1 MVSSCNSRLTYSS
14 SRRPRIA
21 KGKIYG
27 FGETA
32 GLDRL
37 MLNWASGT
45 EDVSRA
51 NWIAML
57 KNNVNISIGIAI
69 IRGRVIGGHV
79 LVNRFIVV

>member
-37 MLNWASGT
+37 MLNWTSGT

-51 NWIAML
+51 NWTAML
-57 KNNVNISIGIAI
+57 KKNASISIGIAVI
-69 IRGRVIGGHV
+69 GKRVIGGHV